1 METLQVFSKE
11 EVDSLRGIEAEP
23 PPKPPTLAELAAA
36 LVAELEAGEGEVT
49 AHFEALDA
57 AVDDKVL
64 GYKRYNMHL
73 ESKRRGYLAE
83 AEPFQEI
90 ADALKKKAATIEKAQ
105 NSLQARLLG
114 AMKLTGKTRV
124 ETAIG
129 SVWVQYS
136 DKMKVAATWV
146 DTAAEEFVQTTKAPK
161 LAVLAALFRDKVKA
175 LTPPKATD
183 AQKAAARAEALKSM
197 PEGVT
202 VETGETLRGL

>member
-1 METLQVFSKE
+1 MENGAAQDFYNAA
-11 EVDSLRGIEAEP
+11 EAEP
-23 PPKPPTLAELAAA
+23 APKPPTLAELAAA

-83 AEPFQEI
+83 AEPYQEI
-90 ADALKKKAATIEKAQ
+90 ADALTAKAASVARAQ
-105 NSLQARLLG
+105 DSLQTRLLG

-129 SVWVQYS
+129 SVWIQGS
-136 DKMKVAATWV
+136 DRMKVAVNWV
-146 DTAAEEFVQTTKAPK
+146 ETAAEEFVQTTKTPK
-161 LAVLAALFRDKVKA
+161 LAVLAALFRDRVKA
-175 LTPPKATD
+175 LTPAKATD
-183 AQKAAARAEALKSM
+183 AQKAVARAEAMKSM